1 MRALRGDA
9 PAPGRAGEVE
19 VEAGVGARPACPMYG
34 YQATVPPA
42 GHKPPELPPLQRDLR
57 VRMEREP
64 MVVPGP
70 PPVDI
75 TTLREVRARR

>member
-1 MRALRGDA
+1 
-9 PAPGRAGEVE
+9 
-19 VEAGVGARPACPMYG
+19 MYG
-34 YQATVPPA
+34 YEPTVVPR
-42 GHKPPELPPLQRDLR
+42 GHTEPLLPPLQRELR

-75 TTLREVRARR
+75 SSLREVSLHNAWIECHL